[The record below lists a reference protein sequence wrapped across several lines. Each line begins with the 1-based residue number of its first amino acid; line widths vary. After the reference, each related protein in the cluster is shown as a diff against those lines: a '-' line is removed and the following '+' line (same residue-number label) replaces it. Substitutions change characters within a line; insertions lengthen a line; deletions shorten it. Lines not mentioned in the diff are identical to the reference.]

1 MKIVEKEAQI
11 AQIIKDVMEG
21 KTVELVVISNQDN
34 ELGSLTGSL
43 KAMNPKLKANCNSFI
58 LQNNVTRLSIDLTL
72 VTREDWIEA
81 SLRNA
86 LIGTTLNITTA

>member
-1 MKIVEKEAQI
+1 MEKEAQI